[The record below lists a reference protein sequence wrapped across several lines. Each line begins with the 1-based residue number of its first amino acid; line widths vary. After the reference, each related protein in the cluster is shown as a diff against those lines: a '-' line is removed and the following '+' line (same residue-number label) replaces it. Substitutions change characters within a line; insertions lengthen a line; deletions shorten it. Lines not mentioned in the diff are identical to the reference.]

1 MAETTENTNN
11 IAEIPANEPTA
22 AQSSTSTSS
31 SQPSTPKDVLENALQ
46 AFVEQD
52 NKEWNPLLQEILEGV
67 STTGLSMF
75 PWESLKI
82 VLGHQL
88 KTVALRYDD
97 AKENAELFDKVIQY
111 LNAYNQ
117 APFTLQRITELALRP
132 ERFYKSLRKLL
143 FALEK
148 LVTVITTLPVWDGN
162 PLADEDNE
170 AQSDD
175 NLRSLPEAVYLDEA
189 LVESVPVPMEIE
201 TTTPES

>member
-1 MAETTENTNN
+1 MAEPSETNN
-11 IAEIPANEPTA
+11 VAPETQANEAPA
-22 AQSSTSTSS
+22 AQASTSGSA
-31 SQPSTPKDVLENALQ
+31 STAPKEALENALQ

-52 NKEWNPLLQEILEGV
+52 NKEWNPLLQEILEGI

-75 PWESLKI
+75 PWEALKI
-82 VLGHQL
+82 LLGHQL
-88 KTVALRYDD
+88 KTVALKYED
-97 AKENAELFDKVIQY
+97 AKENAELFDKVLNN

-162 PLADEDNE
+162 PLVDDDND
-170 AQSDD
+170 AQNDD
-175 NLRSLPEAVYLDEA
+175 NLRTLPEAVYLDEA
-189 LVESVPVPMEIE
+189 LVENVPVPMEIE
-201 TTTPES
+201 TSTPES